1 MIMDKSGIQAK
12 IGDIV
17 YFINSIWDSKPYL
30 QKGIIMQVHVGY
42 VNVEWEL
49 TSFQYNSKTNK
60 HDIPKV
66 ELVESRV
73 KDNFIIK
80 NK

>member
-17 YFINSIWDSKPYL
+17 YFINSLWDSPPYL
-30 QKGIIMQVHVGY
+30 QKGIISQVRVGC
-42 VNVEWEL
+42 VDVEWEL
-49 TSFQYNSKTNK
+49 NSLQYNPKTNK

-66 ELVESRV
+66 EIVESRV